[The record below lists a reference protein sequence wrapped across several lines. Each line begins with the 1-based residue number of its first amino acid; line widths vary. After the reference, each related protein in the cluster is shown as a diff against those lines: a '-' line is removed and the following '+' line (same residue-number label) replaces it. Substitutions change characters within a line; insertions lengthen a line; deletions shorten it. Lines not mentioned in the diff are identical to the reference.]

1 MSSEEFL
8 TQKKGKG
15 KKKSQTNATPEPVVG
30 MQSQFEVLD
39 HFVLEA
45 LEMPPVI
52 QTKPKKIS
60 PLIRNA
66 IKSQPEELRFKN
78 EDKIV
83 INTNSEEHLDD
94 VYNAKTD
101 EEDEQEEEENDESE
115 NETYDTCSGCYYCN
129 WTGVN
134 IDKEN
139 CKRHYYGDVN

>member
-15 KKKSQTNATPEPVVG
+15 KKKSQTNATPPEPVMG

-39 HFVLEA
+39 EVVLEP
-45 LEMPPVI
+45 LEMRPVI

-66 IKSQPEELRFKN
+66 IKAQPEELRFKK

-83 INTNSEEHLDD
+83 INSNSEEHLDD
-94 VYNAKTD
+94 VYND
-101 EEDEQEEEENDESE
+101 EEDVQDEEENDESE
-115 NETYDTCSGCYYCN
+115 NDTYKTCPGCYYCN
-129 WTGVN
+129 WTGLN
-134 IDKEN
+134 IDNMEN

>member
-15 KKKSQTNATPEPVVG
+15 KKKSQTNATPPEPVMG

-66 IKSQPEELRFKN
+66 IKAQPEELRFKK

-83 INTNSEEHLDD
+83 INSNSEEHLDD
-94 VYNAKTD
+94 VYND
-101 EEDEQEEEENDESE
+101 QEDVQDEEENDESE
-115 NETYDTCSGCYYCN
+115 NETYETCQGCYYCN
-129 WTGVN
+129 WTGLN
-134 IDKEN
+134 IDKQN